1 MAAPESGEEEPRP
14 SNDQVKVLVI
24 GSGAREHALVWKCV
38 QSDLVERVYCAPGN
52 GGTGGMARNVP
63 IGAADV
69 VRLVDFAKRE
79 RLGLVV
85 LGPEAAV
92 EAGVGDALRS
102 AGFNVFG
109 PNRGAGRIE
118 SSKSFAKALM
128 LRAKIP
134 TAGFEVFTKPAPAR
148 AWARGHDGR
157 VAVKADGL
165 ARGKGVIVCSSVE
178 ESDTAIDAMLV
189 DGQFGRSGA
198 TIVVEERLEGPELS
212 VLGITDGKDVVALA
226 PARDY
231 KRAHD
236 GDEGANTGG
245 MGAYSPPRGV
255 DDAVVQ
261 EVVDSVLRPAVV
273 ELAASGDE
281 FHGVLYA
288 GLMLTP
294 KGIRTLEFNARFGDP
309 EAQVVLPR
317 LQTDFVAL
325 ALAAAKGNLGSFPD
339 LSWSPKPCV
348 GVVVASGHYPDEAA
362 VRTGFQI
369 RGLAEM
375 PKGVL
380 IFHAGTR
387 YVPGT
392 GLVTDGGRVVTSVA
406 LGDTV
411 AQARDTALAGARQVR
426 FEGAFFRSD
435 IAREGV

>member
-1 MAAPESGEEEPRP
+1 M
-14 SNDQVKVLVI
+14 
-24 GSGAREHALVWKCV
+24 

-52 GGTGGMARNVP
+52 GGTGGMARNVA

-69 VRLVDFAKRE
+69 VRIVDFAKRE
-79 RLGLVV
+79 RLGLVI

-92 EAGVGDALRS
+92 DAGVGDALRS

-128 LRAKIP
+128 KRANIP
-134 TAGFEVFTKPAPAR
+134 TADFEVFTQPAPAKT
-148 AWARGHDGR
+148 WAKDRGGR

-165 ARGKGVIVCSSVE
+165 ARGKGVIVCSSVK
-178 ESDTAIDAMLV
+178 ESDAAIDAMLV
-189 DGQFGRSGA
+189 ESRFGRSGA
-198 TIVVEERLEGPELS
+198 TIVVEELLEGPEVS
-212 VLGITDGKDVVALA
+212 ILGVTDGKDVVALA

-231 KRAHD
+231 KRAHERD
-236 GDEGANTGG
+236 SGPNTGG
-245 MGAYSPPRGV
+245 MGAYSPPIAV

-261 EVVDSVLRPAVV
+261 EVVDRVLRPAVL
-273 ELAASGDE
+273 ELSNGGND
-281 FHGVLYA
+281 FRGVLYA
-288 GLMLTP
+288 GVMVTP
-294 KGIRTLEFNARFGDP
+294 AGIRTLEFNARFGDP

-325 ALAAAKGNLGSFPD
+325 ALAAAKGTLEDFPE
-339 LSWSPKPCV
+339 LRWSSQPCV
-348 GVVVASGHYPDEAA
+348 GVVVASANYPDDAA
-362 VRTGFQI
+362 VRTGFQV

-375 PKGVL
+375 PPGVL

-387 YVPGT
+387 FDPAR

-411 AQARDTALAGARQVR
+411 AAARDRALAGARQVR
-426 FEGAFFRSD
+426 FDGAFFRSD
-435 IAREGV
+435 IAGEAVS